1 MNYVVLTYL
10 LYVVLSI
17 GLTVWVART
26 LYNNGRIFLVDIFQG
41 DELLASSV
49 NKLLLVGFYLLNFGY
64 ALYALKVYGNIT
76 SLRMSIEE
84 LSMKIGMIVF
94 VLGIFHFFN
103 LFLLFKLRNKAKEK
117 MPIPEM
123 P

>member
-64 ALYALKVYGNIT
+64 ALYALKVYGSIT

-103 LFLLFKLRNKAKEK
+103 LFLLFKLRNRAKVK
-117 MPIPEM
+117 MPVPEM
-123 P
+123 